1 MTTLIGYEFSPGMPD
16 QGKHHRNV
24 IFRSNTVPERAI
36 SSLDVPNAIELWKG
50 LEANCIEDCDFLTMP
65 HNPNKAWGLTYSR
78 YTWDGQEYGEADWR
92 LRQKREPLVEIF
104 QVKGAQECALGVG
117 ATDEECAFEQVFDPC
132 QPGETTGC
140 AFETGFVRQGL
151 KVGLGA

>member
-1 MTTLIGYEFSPGMPD
+1 MPD

-50 LEANCIEDCDFLTMP
+50 LEATCGKDCDFLTMP

-78 YTWDGQEYGEADWR
+78 FTWDGQR
-92 LRQKREPLVEIF
+92 I
-104 QVKGAQECALGVG
+104 
-117 ATDEECAFEQVFDPC
+117 
-132 QPGETTGC
+132 
-140 AFETGFVRQGL
+140 
-151 KVGLGA
+151 

>member
-1 MTTLIGYEFSPGMPD
+1 MANDRLIVAM
-16 QGKHHRNV
+16 
-24 IFRSNTVPERAI
+24 
-36 SSLDVPNAIELWKG
+36 DVPNAIELWKG
-50 LEANCIEDCDFLTMP
+50 LEANCIEDCDFLTIP

-140 AFETGFVRQGL
+140 AFETGFVRHGL
-151 KVGLGA
+151 KVGLELE